1 MRDIKHKR
9 YTKAEAFW
17 KKAIE
22 EYQEGTQSIKEFCQ
36 VRELREGTFYKWKKR
51 LQLRKASVSS
61 FIPLKIVDDKER
73 HCQLKHKEN
82 FLGKFLTYFLNLGT
96 MSLEGNLV
104 P

>member
-1 MRDIKHKR
+1 VHLTKPSKYALVIVKTFEKDLTMRDIKHKR

-51 LQLRKASVSS
+51 LQLREASVSP
-61 FIPLKIVDDKER
+61 FIPW
-73 HCQLKHKEN
+73 HCC
-82 FLGKFLTYFLNLGT
+82 LNK
-96 MSLEGNLV
+96 
-104 P
+104 